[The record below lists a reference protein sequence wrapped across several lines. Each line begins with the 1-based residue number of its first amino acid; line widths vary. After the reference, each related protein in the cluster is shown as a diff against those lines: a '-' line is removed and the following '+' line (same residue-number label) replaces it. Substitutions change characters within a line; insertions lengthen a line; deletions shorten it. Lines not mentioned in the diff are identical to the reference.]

1 MKVEGYRAIEVP
13 QEVPVSRG
21 QPVVEGG
28 MAPPPAASS
37 APAAI
42 EVSEMGLFV
51 EGLRHKART
60 QSLYGEVRP
69 DLIAQLRQELALGIF
84 GGPRDVERTLTALQR
99 AL

>member
-21 QPVVEGG
+21 QPAAGG
-28 MAPPPAASS
+28 ELPPPSMATAAS
-37 APAAI
+37 PAV
-42 EVSEMGLFV
+42 EVSEMGQFV
-51 EGLRHKART
+51 AELRHKART

-69 DLIAQLRQELALGIF
+69 DLIAQLRHELALGIF
-84 GGPRDVERTLTALQR
+84 GGPRDVERTLTALQK